1 METGL
6 MDDSAPQVPQETPSA
21 RRRFRLNRTTL
32 IVFCGA
38 GTLFGLTQYL
48 AAALLSWRP
57 YHLRLDVPLSVV
69 VLTGLTVALLIGGAI
84 LHFVQQWK
92 LQVWRMKRT
101 LQQTHAGELPI
112 EQFGPK
118 FGGLTPLRPV
128 LQEMMRDYRR
138 LRSEIARLNLE
149 MGQRVAQRTDALER
163 MVGKLNAQ
171 ATRDVLT
178 GLYNRRMLDQCLE
191 ELVQR
196 CTADRAPLCLMM
208 IDVDDFKMLNDT
220 LGHAAGDTLLRAVG
234 QLIRSSIRERD
245 LAFRCG
251 GDEFVVVLPQSSKA
265 EGEALA
271 RRLGDLI
278 DALVK
283 PLSVP
288 RRPRLSFGI
297 GTLGDL
303 AMGTVNAAELMKE
316 ADRRLYAV
324 KYSRKAAIKKEVG
337 AAALGDRAA

>member
-1 METGL
+1 
-6 MDDSAPQVPQETPSA
+6 MDDSAPQVPQENAPA
-21 RRRFRLNRTTL
+21 KRRFRLNRMTL
-32 IVFCGA
+32 FIGCGIVS
-38 GTLFGLTQYL
+38 LFGLSQYL
-48 AAALLSWRP
+48 SALLLAWKP
-57 YHLRLDVPLSVV
+57 FRLQLDIPASVV
-69 VLTGLTVALLIGGAI
+69 VLAGLTAALLIGGAI
-84 LHFVQQWK
+84 LHFLQQWK
-92 LQVWRMKRT
+92 FQVWRMQKM
-101 LQQTHAGELPI
+101 LEQNHAGELPI
-112 EQFGPK
+112 EHFGPK
-118 FGGLTPLRPV
+118 FGGLTPLRGI
-128 LQEMMRDYRR
+128 LQEMMREHRR
-138 LRSEIARLNLE
+138 LRSEIKRMNLE

-196 CTADRAPLCLMM
+196 CAQDRVPLCLMM

-251 GDEFVVVLPQSSKA
+251 GDEFVVVLPQASKA

-271 RRLGDLI
+271 KRLGDLI

-283 PLSVP
+283 PLQVV

-297 GTLGDL
+297 GTLGEL
-303 AMGTVNAAELMKE
+303 TMGTVSAVELMKE

-324 KYSRKAAIKKEVG
+324 KFARKAEIKKTAG
-337 AAALGDRAA
+337 LKDHRAA

>member
-1 METGL
+1 ME
-6 MDDSAPQVPQETPSA
+6 DSAPSLPPDPPIKK
-21 RRRFRLNRTTL
+21 RRFRVSRTTL
-32 IVFCGA
+32 FIGCALVS
-38 GTLFGLTQYL
+38 LFAVTQFL
-48 AAALLSWRP
+48 AAALLLWKP
-57 YHLRLDVPLSVV
+57 YQLHLTLPASM
-69 VLTGLTVALLIGGAI
+69 VALLVVTGFLFAGGAI
-84 LHFVQQWK
+84 LHFLQQWK
-92 LQVWRMKRT
+92 LQVFRMRRM
-101 LQQTHAGELPI
+101 LEQTHAGELPI
-112 EQFGPK
+112 EQFGPR
-118 FGGLTPLRPV
+118 FGGLTPLKPI
-128 LQEMMRDYRR
+128 LQEMMRDHRR

-191 ELVQR
+191 ELVQQCAR
-196 CTADRAPLCLMM
+196 DKVPLCLMM

-234 QLIRSSIRERD
+234 QLIRSSVRDRD

-251 GDEFVVVLPQSSKA
+251 GDEFVVVLPHASKP
-265 EGEALA
+265 EGEALSK
-271 RRLGDLI
+271 RLGDLI

-303 AMGTVNAAELMKE
+303 TLGTVNSAELLKE

-324 KYSRKAAIKKEVG
+324 KYARKEAIKKSG
-337 AAALGDRAA
+337 GPAGRAA

>member
-1 METGL
+1 
-6 MDDSAPQVPQETPSA
+6 MDDSAPPSPQDAPLA
-21 RRRFRLNRTTL
+21 RRKLRLNRTTL
-32 IVFCGA
+32 FICCGA
-38 GTLFGLTQYL
+38 VTLFGLTQYL
-48 AAALLSWRP
+48 AAAFLSWRP
-57 YHLRLDVPLSVV
+57 FRLQLDLPASVV
-69 VLTGLTVALLIGGAI
+69 ALAGLTVALLVGGAV

-92 LQVWRMKRT
+92 RQVLRMRKV
-101 LQQTHAGELPI
+101 LEQTHAGELPI
-112 EQFGPK
+112 EQFGPT

-128 LQEMMRDYRR
+128 LQDMMREHRR

-178 GLYNRRMLDQCLE
+178 GLYNRRMLDKCLE

-196 CTADRAPLCLMM
+196 CVTDRAPLCLMM

-297 GTLGDL
+297 GTLSDL
-303 AMGTVNAAELMKE
+303 TMGTVNAAELMKE

-324 KYSRKAAIKKEVG
+324 KYARKAEINKNAGSAGPK
-337 AAALGDRAA
+337 DRAA

>member
-1 METGL
+1 ME
-6 MDDSAPQVPQETPSA
+6 DSAPNPANSSPQK
-21 RRRFRLNRTTL
+21 RRWFRFNHTTL
-32 IVFCGA
+32 FISCAIVS
-38 GTLFGLTQYL
+38 LFAISQY
-48 AAALLSWRP
+48 AAAAFLNWRA
-57 YHLRLDVPLSVV
+57 YQLQLTLPLSVV
-69 VLTGLTVALLIGGAI
+69 GLLILTALLLIAGAI
-84 LHFVQQWK
+84 LHFLQQWK
-92 LQVWRMKRT
+92 FQVHRMKQT
-101 LQQTHAGELPI
+101 LEQTHAGELPI

-118 FGGLTPLRPV
+118 FGGLTPLKPV

-191 ELVQR
+191 ELVQQCR
-196 CTADRAPLCLMM
+196 RDNVPLCLMM

-234 QLIRSSIRERD
+234 QLIRSSVRERD

-251 GDEFVVVLPQSSKA
+251 GDEFVVVLPQASKT

-271 RRLGDLI
+271 RRLGELI
-278 DALVK
+278 DALAK
-283 PLSVP
+283 PLAVP
-288 RRPRLSFGI
+288 RKPRLSFGI
-297 GTLGDL
+297 GAIADLTLGTIDSK
-303 AMGTVNAAELMKE
+303 ELMKE

-324 KYSRKAAIKKEVG
+324 KYARKAEIKKKG
-337 AAALGDRAA
+337 GTTDRAA